1 MDLCLNVFYL
11 IFGSACLYFG
21 ADFLVSGGV
30 AIARR
35 AGVSPLVIG
44 LTLVAFATSAPEL
57 VVSVSA
63 ALDNK
68 SSISLGNVVGSN
80 IFNIAVILGL
90 SAIIN
95 PIRVQVQSV
104 KFDGPIMIF
113 ATVLLTFFYFQ
124 NHSLN
129 RWQGLI
135 LFACIVI
142 YTLWSI
148 VASRKENQ
156 NNADLSDE
164 KEEKIMNIYKA
175 LVFTVLGFAGL
186 VLGAKCFLW
195 GAIYLAKL
203 CNMPEAVI
211 GLTIVAAGTS
221 LPELATSVVAAIKHE
236 DDIAI
241 GNVVGSNIFN
251 IFCILGITS
260 LISPLQGA
268 TLTSLDFGMML
279 GISIL
284 VMLMM
289 ITRRKISQVEGI
301 VLITSFV
308 AYTWYLIANM

>member
-1 MDLCLNVFYL
+1 MNIFYL

-68 SSISLGNVVGSN
+68 SSIALGNVVGSN

-156 NNADLSDE
+156 NNADSSDE

-175 LVFTVLGFAGL
+175 LALTILGFSGL

-251 IFCILGITS
+251 IFCILGVPA

-268 TLTSLDFGMML
+268 TLTSLDFGMMI
-279 GISIL
+279 GVSIL
-284 VMLMM
+284 VMIMM
-289 ITRRKISQVEGI
+289 LTRRKISQLEGVI
-301 VLITSFV
+301 LLASFI